1 MGYERVIF
9 LLGCFVDVNGSW
21 DFWIIPMVVFLGG
34 NNMSNKNGM
43 REAYQLVI
51 NLFLL
56 PVYLILGLVAFISFL
71 LKKKK

>member
-1 MGYERVIF
+1 
-9 LLGCFVDVNGSW
+9 
-21 DFWIIPMVVFLGG
+21 
-34 NNMSNKNGM
+34 MSNKNGM

>member
-1 MGYERVIF
+1 
-9 LLGCFVDVNGSW
+9 
-21 DFWIIPMVVFLGG
+21 MVVFLGG